1 MRAADVQ
8 LTDVKDDLCNFF
20 IKYENGERDVARL
33 VSNASS
39 TVSDEASRTR
49 AHTTA
54 ETDKASKAIA
64 RHVTSEVTR
73 NQKLLANQIGTG
85 TSRVLHGISSLKAE
99 SDQGATKER
108 LLASLRFDR
117 MNERW
122 SHVRGAE
129 HPKTLDWIMQTEQPE
144 GSFGSWD
151 IFPHWLQSS
160 DPIYWISGKP
170 GAGKSTLISYTLT
183 NHGTTENL
191 RI

>member
-1 MRAADVQ
+1 MQ

-20 IKYENGERDVARL
+20 IKHENGERDMARI

-99 SDQGATKER
+99 SDQGAMKES
-108 LLASLRFDR
+108 LLASLQFDR
-117 MNERW
+117 TNERW

-129 HPKTLDWIMQTEQPE
+129 HSKTLDWIMQTEQPE
-144 GSFGSWD
+144 GSSGSWD

-170 GAGKSTLISYTLT
+170 GAGKSTLISYTLA